1 MARNHDE
8 ETPLGFVPKQTYEA
22 SEVSQ
27 TPERFRVVPRPPFLP
42 GPVRFFRISSK
53 TEEYA
58 HVLDNLCSLRERSKP
73 FDFRGSQAG
82 CLWALFL
89 GFSTISDALPTER
102 LIEHLSLAIP
112 GFPMSASNSAIAR
125 SGHLKIFISHLPSKS
140 LRGVSIYGIVHL
152 EHFGHLMA

>member
-58 HVLDNLCSLRERSKP
+58 HVLDNLCSLREQSKP
-73 FDFRGSQAG
+73 FDFEAHKPAACG
-82 CLWALFL
+82 LYFWAFQL
-89 GFSTISDALPTER
+89 STKPILPKAHRTPEPSDFGLPHER
-102 LIEHLSLAIP
+102 IEQRHC
-112 GFPMSASNSAIAR
+112 
-125 SGHLKIFISHLPSKS
+125 
-140 LRGVSIYGIVHL
+140 
-152 EHFGHLMA
+152 